1 MSEKDHSTG
10 SESPPEPE
18 QTGQSSTLPVENG
31 ALAENQDESYK
42 PMGQSTEAPAEG

>member
-1 MSEKDHSTG
+1 MSEKDHSPG

-18 QTGQSSTLPVENG
+18 QTGQSSPLPVESG
-31 ALAENQDESYK
+31 ALAESEGESYK